1 MSTKDILL
9 KRQNFV
15 SKKLIEQT
23 ILKEQLTALEKEQT
37 KQTKRHIASL
47 KTRQLILT
55 AAQTTQYTLQD
66 YITHRVNLAL
76 LAVMSNP
83 PEFSIKFVERR
94 NQTECDLMLDD
105 DRETDENH
113 SGGVRDIVSFTLR
126 CLFVAMKN
134 TRRVLIL
141 DEPFKNL
148 SVEYHEAAAE
158 LVKTLVDEYNL
169 QIIMTTHLPIFKEYA
184 DKSFVLKRGGLHG
197 PITSTA

>member
-1 MSTKDILL
+1 MKDVLL
-9 KRQNFV
+9 KRHNFV

-23 ILKEQLTALEKEQT
+23 ILNDQLSILKNELA
-37 KQTKRHIASL
+37 KQTKRHIAAL

-55 AAQTTQYTLQD
+55 AAQTTQQTLQD

-76 LAVMSNP
+76 LAVMPNP
-83 PEFSIKFVERR
+83 PEFSMKFVERR

-148 SVEYHEAAAE
+148 SVEYHETVAE
-158 LVKTLVDEYNL
+158 LVKTLVNEYDL
-169 QIIMTTHLPIFKEYA
+169 QIIMTTHLSIFKEYA
-184 DKSFVLKRGGLHG
+184 DKSFVLKKEKTYGS
-197 PITSTA
+197 STTTAGD